1 LTFSLER
8 GYTGEQEDAQ
18 MGTLHVVGISLD
30 NLEDVTLRALRV
42 LREVNLIVAQDT
54 CRAQGFLAHY
64 GIDTPLACYVETE
77 TGSACRQGFT
87 EAESVFDELIGGDV
101 ALLFEVVAENTLRSA
116 HRLVR
121 AAVERGITL
130 ASVPGPSAAVTA
142 LVASGLPSDAYVSLG
157 FLPECTFERRRL
169 LASLVAE
176 RRTLVAFDTSN
187 RLLDAVHDIV
197 ETLGDRPLA
206 LSSFWPG
213 SHEDIWR
220 GTANEATVHLETDL
234 LRGSWALVI
243 GGAEGRKVR
252 WSEDRVRSELV
263 CLLAKGVRLKEA
275 TRQVAEASGWQPREV
290 YRLATRDEFRL

>member
-1 LTFSLER
+1 
-8 GYTGEQEDAQ
+8 
-18 MGTLHVVGISLD
+18 MGTLYVVGISLD

-54 CRAQGFLAHY
+54 CRAQRFLAHY
-64 GIDTPLACYVETE
+64 GIDTPLACYVGSE

-87 EAESVFDELIGGDV
+87 ETESVFDGLIGGDV
-101 ALLFEVVAENTLRSA
+101 ALLFEVVAETTLHSA

-157 FLPECTFERRRL
+157 FLPQCTFERRRL
-169 LASLVAE
+169 LASLAAE
-176 RRTLVAFDTSN
+176 RRTLVAFETSN
-187 RLLDAVHDIV
+187 RLLVAVHDIV

-206 LSSFWPG
+206 LSSLWPG
-213 SHEDIWR
+213 SDEDMWR
-220 GTANEATVHLETDL
+220 GTAKEATARLETGL
-234 LRGSWALVI
+234 LRGNWALVI
-243 GGAEGRKVR
+243 GGAGGETAR
-252 WSEDRVRSELV
+252 WSEDRVRSGLAR
-263 CLLAKGVRLKEA
+263 LLATGVRRKEA
-275 TRQVAEASGWQPREV
+275 ARQVAEAAGWRPREV